1 MKKVIVF
8 LAVIAIAS
16 VANAATWE
24 ITVNGN
30 PYTGQDV
37 VESDI
42 IGVTF
47 VEPVSGFG
55 GFGDF
60 TANISAGAYV
70 QDSLAFNAGP
80 WVLPPA
86 GTITP
91 VDQGFDL
98 YAVSSGFPSPTG
110 DIMWFEFHVPG
121 GLEESSDIVISH
133 VLGSWNNV
141 FSPGAVQDVV
151 LHVGVP
157 EPMTIG
163 LLGLGALGLLRRRK

>member
-8 LAVIAIAS
+8 LTVIAIAS
-16 VANAATWE
+16 VANAATWD

-30 PYTGQDV
+30 PWGGEDV
-37 VESDI
+37 LPSDI

-47 VEPVSGFG
+47 VEDVVGSG

-60 TANISAGAYV
+60 TANVSDGAYV
-70 QDSLAFNAGP
+70 QDSLAFNEGP
-80 WVLPPA
+80 WLLTPFGQVTPA
-86 GTITP
+86 DG
-91 VDQGFDL
+91 GFDV
-98 YAVSSGFPSPTG
+98 YAAASGFPSPTG
-110 DIMWFEFHVPG
+110 DIMWFEFHVPE
-121 GLEESSDIVISH
+121 LPESSDIVISH

-141 FSPGAVQDVV
+141 FSPGVVEDVA
-151 LHVGVP
+151 LHVAP

>member
-30 PYTGQDV
+30 PHDGSDV
-37 VESDI
+37 LPSDI

-47 VEPVSGFG
+47 VDPVAGFG

-70 QDSLAFNAGP
+70 QDSLGFNAGP
-80 WVLPPA
+80 WVLAPA
-86 GTITP
+86 GTVTP
-91 VDQGFDL
+91 VNGGFDL
-98 YAVSSGFPSPTG
+98 YAVASGFPSPAG
-110 DIMWFEFHVPG
+110 DIMWFEFHVPE
-121 GLEESSDIVISH
+121 LPESSDIVISH

-141 FSPGAVQDVV
+141 FSPGAVEDVA
-151 LHVGVP
+151 LHVAP